1 MAVWVQILTFL
12 KKYLNININSPQ
24 FLTKSVKYQ
33 KLVLVA
39 YWLASYELLDF
50 DLNYLIKS
58 IKLKFKSEQKK
69 QTNKQK
75 FYLG

>member
-39 YWLASYELLDF
+39 YWLASYKLLDF

-58 IKLKFKSEQKK
+58 IKLKFKSEQRNR
-69 QTNKQK
+69 QTNKN
-75 FYLG
+75 FI

>member
-12 KKYLNININSPQ
+12 KKYLNININSPK

-39 YWLASYELLDF
+39 YWLANYELLDF

-58 IKLKFKSEQKK
+58 IKLKFKSEQRNR
-69 QTNKQK
+69 QTNKN
-75 FYLG
+75 FI

>member
-24 FLTKSVKYQ
+24 FLTKSVKCQ
-33 KLVLVA
+33 KLDLVA

-58 IKLKFKSEQKK
+58 IKLKFKSEQRNR
-69 QTNKQK
+69 QTNKN
-75 FYLG
+75 FI

>member
-39 YWLASYELLDF
+39 SWLTSYELLDF

-58 IKLKFKSEQKK
+58 IKLKFKSEQRNR
-69 QTNKQK
+69 QTNKN
-75 FYLG
+75 FI

>member
-58 IKLKFKSEQKK
+58 VKLKFKSEQRNR
-69 QTNKQK
+69 QTNKN
-75 FYLG
+75 FI

>member
-39 YWLASYELLDF
+39 HWLTSYELLDF

-58 IKLKFKSEQKK
+58 IKLKFKSEQRNR
-69 QTNKQK
+69 QTNKN
-75 FYLG
+75 FI

>member
-39 YWLASYELLDF
+39 YWLTSYELLDF

-58 IKLKFKSEQKK
+58 IKLKFKSEQRNR
-69 QTNKQK
+69 QTNKN
-75 FYLG
+75 FI

>member
-33 KLVLVA
+33 KLDLVA

-58 IKLKFKSEQKK
+58 IKLKFKSEQRNR
-69 QTNKQK
+69 QTNKN
-75 FYLG
+75 FI

>member
-12 KKYLNININSPQ
+12 KKYLNINIDSPQ

-58 IKLKFKSEQKK
+58 IKLKFKSEQRNR
-69 QTNKQK
+69 QTNKN
-75 FYLG
+75 FI

>member
-12 KKYLNININSPQ
+12 KKYLNININSPK

-58 IKLKFKSEQKK
+58 IKLKFKSEQRNR
-69 QTNKQK
+69 QTNKN
-75 FYLG
+75 FI

>member
-39 YWLASYELLDF
+39 YWLANYELLDF

-58 IKLKFKSEQKK
+58 IKLKFKSEQRNR
-69 QTNKQK
+69 QTNKN
-75 FYLG
+75 FI